1 VVDWASP
8 AVQQKFLAKRGRV
21 NFIRACAMLWEANHV
36 KSAAGLG
43 YLAENIV
50 HQYIISH
57 SFTLTGQRLAEEAG
71 WPEPVE
77 SKIFAFQPTTKHWF
91 ASMQELTQLV
101 SSRSDARLCSLY
113 LQPVQNNFPG
123 LDSICFATGPDEL
136 GRERLWLRLLQIT
149 TAKDRHDLDLLM
161 LQRVLLALGFEPDKG
176 DANRFLVDILF
187 LLKPS
192 AFEEGFST
200 VQPFKFRGKQS
211 LWQDLPL
218 SFHAY
223 LGHMDAA

>member
-1 VVDWASP
+1 MDDAITELKASAVADVVANVGAASTSKISDRLLHITRPQQHAGSLDHTTFVVDWASP
-8 AVQQKFLAKRGRV
+8 AVQQKFLAKRGQV

-113 LQPVQNNFPG
+113 LKQLPRPG
-123 LDSICFATGPDEL
+123 QQL
-136 GRERLWLRLLQIT
+136 LR
-149 TAKDRHDLDLLM
+149 
-161 LQRVLLALGFEPDKG
+161 
-176 DANRFLVDILF
+176 NR
-187 LLKPS
+187 
-192 AFEEGFST
+192 A
-200 VQPFKFRGKQS
+200 R
-211 LWQDLPL
+211 
-218 SFHAY
+218 
-223 LGHMDAA
+223 